1 MSKVKA
7 GGSKAKSGAKATAR
21 KAKAGGVKAKAGAKV
36 TATKAKAGAR
46 TSKVRY
52 KAGKKRTLSTMRT
65 SAKKAR
71 TARVMGKRKVTQ
83 KKQAGKRIKRAV
95 QAEVGDYKK
104 ESQLAWDDFMG
115 KKPAPAK
122 KPRKTTTKRKP
133 KKRA

>member
-1 MSKVKA
+1 MAFFKRA
-7 GGSKAKSGAKATAR
+7 LSKAKAGAKVTAK

-36 TATKAKAGAR
+36 TARKAKAGAK

-65 SAKKAR
+65 SARKAR

-83 KKQAGKRIKRAV
+83 KKQAGKRMKRAV
-95 QAEVGDYKK
+95 QTEVGDYKK

-115 KKPAPAK
+115 KKPK
-122 KPRKTTTKRKP
+122 KTTRRKT
-133 KKRA
+133 KKRG